1 MSRATIIERNTSN
14 VSHPTSGSVAI
25 PAVLRDGYSGENQ
38 YSMESLNK
46 AHFSKPASQATGG
59 GRASMH
65 VSVTLTSLTFPSA
78 RFLLPSNRKG
88 VVMIIVTMIS
98 DDDSKSH
105 TVGLVM
111 IIALFGHVKVLR
123 TLGMGSAA
131 LPAAVLYQ
139 VRRPEFPARDDK
151 VPTKQNKRKHQ
162 QFKNKTKNFWLKDL
176 QCAEYCPERP
186 FILSYLT
193 GQNMQIFRVIP
204 FIKLQNGTHVTIKRW
219 KMRCNG

>member
-1 MSRATIIERNTSN
+1 M
-14 VSHPTSGSVAI
+14 SHPTSGSVAI

-88 VVMIIVTMIS
+88 VVMIIIMMIS
-98 DDDSKSH
+98 DDDSKSQ
-105 TVGLVM
+105 TVGLVI
-111 IIALFGHVKVLR
+111 IIALFGRVKVLR
-123 TLGMGSAA
+123 MLGLGSVA
-131 LPAAVLYQ
+131 LAAAVPCQ

-151 VPTKQNKRKHQ
+151 VPTKQNV
-162 QFKNKTKNFWLKDL
+162 NSLKTKQKTSD
-176 QCAEYCPERP
+176 
-186 FILSYLT
+186 
-193 GQNMQIFRVIP
+193 
-204 FIKLQNGTHVTIKRW
+204 
-219 KMRCNG
+219 

>member
-88 VVMIIVTMIS
+88 VVMIIIMMIS
-98 DDDSKSH
+98 DDDSKSQ
-105 TVGLVM
+105 TVGLVI
-111 IIALFGHVKVLR
+111 IIALFGRVKVLR

-131 LPAAVLYQ
+131 LPAAVPCQ
-139 VRRPEFPARDDK
+139 VRHPEFPARDDK
-151 VPTKQNKRKHQ
+151 VPTKQNKTKCQ
-162 QFKNKTKNFWLKDL
+162 QFKNKTKNFRLKDL
-176 QCAEYCPERP
+176 HCAEYCPERP
-186 FILSYLT
+186 FTIHS
-193 GQNMQIFRVIP
+193 
-204 FIKLQNGTHVTIKRW
+204 KLFNRTKHANFQGNPLYQATKWHSH
-219 KMRCNG
+219 NN